1 MSLHALLWSLW
12 IAHASR
18 PVSRG
23 FVSLLFALIRGKRLR
38 SPAQEG
44 IRRVG
49 APSMRRP
56 SRAAKPTLALTHPS
70 NLRETG
76 VVTLGTRGSGRQR
89 GRHRSGSAVSGI
101 KGGAVPEQRRED
113 AGHPAGEGH
122 GGDVLAATRRDVQG
136 PGVEGLRLRRPA
148 PKDGEGDLNQE
159 PAHAGRPGLGD
170 VAAVLRLPRTELA
183 RHQAEGG
190 FDLVRVAEA
199 LGVIEGGDEGGGGH
213 GPDAG
218 DGAQAL
224 NT

>member
-1 MSLHALLWSLW
+1 MSFHALLLSLL

-23 FVSLLFALIRGKRLR
+23 FVSFFFALIRGKRLR
-38 SPAQEG
+38 PPAQAG

-101 KGGAVPEQRRED
+101 KGGAVSEQRIED
-113 AGHPAGEGH
+113 GGHAAGGGPRGGVVAGERPEG
-122 GGDVLAATRRDVQG
+122 QG
-136 PGVEGLRLRRPA
+136 PG
-148 PKDGEGDLNQE
+148 
-159 PAHAGRPGLGD
+159 
-170 VAAVLRLPRTELA
+170 
-183 RHQAEGG
+183 
-190 FDLVRVAEA
+190 
-199 LGVIEGGDEGGGGH
+199 
-213 GPDAG
+213 
-218 DGAQAL
+218 
-224 NT
+224 

>member
-1 MSLHALLWSLW
+1 MPLPAVLWSPL

-76 VVTLGTRGSGRQR
+76 VVTLGTRGSGRHR

-101 KGGAVPEQRRED
+101 KGGAVPEQRIED
-113 AGHPAGEGH
+113 AGHAAGEGH

-136 PGVEGLRLRRPA
+136 PGVEGLRLRRAA
-148 PKDGEGDLNQE
+148 PQG
-159 PAHAGRPGLGD
+159 
-170 VAAVLRLPRTELA
+170 
-183 RHQAEGG
+183 
-190 FDLVRVAEA
+190 
-199 LGVIEGGDEGGGGH
+199 
-213 GPDAG
+213 G
-218 DGAQAL
+218 DGALDRGPPPAGGAG
-224 NT
+224 

>member
-1 MSLHALLWSLW
+1 MSLHALLWSLL

-23 FVSLLFALIRGKRLR
+23 FVSLLSALIRGKRLS
-38 SPAQEG
+38 SPAHEG
-44 IRRVG
+44 IRGVG

-101 KGGAVPEQRRED
+101 KGGAVPEQRIED
-113 AGHPAGEGH
+113 AGHAAGEGH

-136 PGVEGLRLRRPA
+136 PGVEGPPPRPA
-148 PKDGEGDLNQE
+148 G
-159 PAHAGRPGLGD
+159 A
-170 VAAVLRLPRTELA
+170 
-183 RHQAEGG
+183 
-190 FDLVRVAEA
+190 
-199 LGVIEGGDEGGGGH
+199 EGGGGGVDR
-213 GPDAG
+213 GPPPAG
-218 DGAQAL
+218 GAG
-224 NT
+224 